1 MIPPMATDSRNLYPQ
16 LQSLGSASLYF
27 DEILGIEHVKLF
39 EDFSNV
45 EIEALCRYMPCYA
58 APTGCRLLTE
68 GDEGDFLLLILT
80 GKVAVLKQMESGGSL
95 SLAVAEPGM
104 TLGEM
109 SLIDGEPR
117 FASCDTIVPTDFAVL
132 SRASLNAILV
142 QMPRLGNK
150 LLLILLQFMTTR
162 LRDTSVQLF
171 PKMPEPYV

>member
-1 MIPPMATDSRNLYPQ
+1 MISPLVTDSNNPYSQ
-16 LQSLGSASLYF
+16 LQCLGSAFQYF
-27 DEILGIEHVKLF
+27 DEILSIEHVKLF

-45 EIEALCRYMPCYA
+45 EIEALCRYMTCYA
-58 APTGCRLLTE
+58 APTGSRLLKE
-68 GDEGDFLLLILT
+68 GDQGDFLLLILT
-80 GKVAVLKQMESGGSL
+80 GKVAVLKQDASGSHR
-95 SLAVAEPGM
+95 LAVAEPGV

-150 LLLILLQFMTTR
+150 LLLVLLQIMTTR
-162 LRDTSVQLF
+162 LRETSVKLF
-171 PKMPEPYV
+171 PKMTSEPCV